1 MSLRSSWSRGV
12 FAGLLLTACLGC
24 GGEASKTEPGSRKA
38 SDGAKL
44 LRIAVVP
51 KGTTHDF
58 WKSVHAGAE
67 DAAKELGGVEIVWQ
81 GTAEEKDKEGQI
93 KIIDTFIGEELDGI
107 CLAPID
113 RDALIPAVKRARAA
127 KIPTVVFDSGLSD
140 ESDIVSYVATDNRN
154 GGRMA
159 GERLAEAMGKTGGVI
174 LLRYQA
180 GSESTENREE
190 GFLETMRKYPGI
202 KILSEEQRV
211 DSDAQ
216 SALKIAEA
224 LLREH
229 REAVAGVFTV
239 CEPNNKGMLQALENE
254 KLAGK
259 VKFVAFDSDPR
270 MIEGLG
276 RETVHG
282 VVLQDPV
289 RMGYLAVKTMVA
301 HLKGEKVEKRIS
313 TGEKLATP
321 ANRDEPE
328 MKRLLSPKQHE

>member
-1 MSLRSSWSRGV
+1 MSLRALFRV
-12 FAGLLLTACLGC
+12 VPAVALMCLVGC
-24 GGEASKTEPGSRKA
+24 GTRDVAKPGTPTAPGTSGVK
-38 SDGAKL
+38 K
-44 LRIAVVP
+44 LRIAVIP

-67 DAAKELGGVEIVWQ
+67 EAAKEIGNIEIVWQ
-81 GTAEEKDKEGQI
+81 GPADEKDKEAQI
-93 KIIDTFIGEELDGI
+93 KIIDSFVGEQIDGI
-107 CLAPID
+107 CMAPID
-113 RDALIPAVKRARAA
+113 RDALIPAVKRAKAA
-127 KIPTVVFDSGLSD
+127 GVPTVIFDSGLSD
-140 ESDIVSYVATDNRN
+140 DSDVVSTVSTDNRN
-154 GGRMA
+154 GGRIA
-159 GERLAEAMGKTGGVI
+159 GERLAEVMGGKGGVI

-190 GFLETMRKYPGI
+190 GFLEILAKHPDI
-202 KILSEEQRV
+202 KVLSAEQRV

-216 SALKIAEA
+216 GALKIAES

-229 REAVAGVFTV
+229 HDSVNGVFTV

-270 MIEGLG
+270 MIEGLS

-289 RMGYLAVKTMVA
+289 RMGYLAVKTMAA
-301 HLKGEKVEKRIS
+301 HLKGERPEKKIS
-313 TGEKLATP
+313 TGEQLATP
-321 ANRDEPE
+321 ENREEPK
-328 MKRLLSPKQHE
+328 MKALLSPKQFD

>member
-1 MSLRSSWSRGV
+1 MSLRAAFRV
-12 FAGLLLTACLGC
+12 VPAIALLCFVGCDVHDVVKPGTPTAPG
-24 GGEASKTEPGSRKA
+24 ASTTKK
-38 SDGAKL
+38 
-44 LRIAVVP
+44 LRIAVIP

-67 DAAKELGGVEIVWQ
+67 DAAKEIGNIEIVWQ
-81 GTAEEKDKEGQI
+81 GPADEKDKEAQI
-93 KIIDTFIGEELDGI
+93 KIIDSFVGEQIDGI
-107 CLAPID
+107 CMAPID
-113 RDALIPAVKRARAA
+113 RDALIPAVKRAKAA
-127 KIPTVVFDSGLSD
+127 GVPTVIFDSGLSD
-140 ESDIVSYVATDNRN
+140 DSDVVSTVSTDNRN
-154 GGRMA
+154 GGRIA
-159 GERLAEAMGKTGGVI
+159 GERLAEVMGGKGGVI

-190 GFLETMRKYPGI
+190 GFLEVIAKHPDI
-202 KILSEEQRV
+202 KVLSAEQRV

-216 SALKIAEA
+216 GALKIAES

-229 REAVAGVFTV
+229 HDSVNGVFTV

-270 MIEGLG
+270 MVEGLS

-289 RMGYLAVKTMVA
+289 RMGYLAVKTMAA
-301 HLKGEKVEKRIS
+301 HLKGETPEKKIS

-321 ANRDEPE
+321 ENREQPE
-328 MKRLLSPKQHE
+328 MKALLAPKQYE

>member
-1 MSLRSSWSRGV
+1 MLLRSLFRLIPAV
-12 FAGLLLTACLGC
+12 ALLCLVGCDAHDVVKPGTPTAPG
-24 GGEASKTEPGSRKA
+24 ASTTKK
-38 SDGAKL
+38 
-44 LRIAVVP
+44 LRIAVIP

-67 DAAKELGGVEIVWQ
+67 DAAKEIGNIEIVWQ
-81 GTAEEKDKEGQI
+81 GPADEKDKEAQI
-93 KIIDTFIGEELDGI
+93 KIIDSFVGEQIDGI
-107 CLAPID
+107 CMAPID
-113 RDALIPAVKRARAA
+113 RDALIPAVKRAKAA
-127 KIPTVVFDSGLSD
+127 GVPTVIFDSGLSD
-140 ESDIVSYVATDNRN
+140 DSDVVSTVSTDNRN
-154 GGRMA
+154 GGRIA
-159 GERLAEAMGKTGGVI
+159 GERLAEVMGGKGGVI

-190 GFLETMRKYPGI
+190 GFLEVLAKHPDI
-202 KILSEEQRV
+202 KVLSAEQRV

-216 SALKIAEA
+216 GALKIAES

-229 REAVAGVFTV
+229 HDSVNGVFTV

-270 MIEGLG
+270 MIEGLS

-289 RMGYLAVKTMVA
+289 RMGYLAVKTMAA
-301 HLKGEKVEKRIS
+301 HLKGETPEKKIS
-313 TGEKLATP
+313 TGEQLATP
-321 ANRDEPE
+321 ENREEPK
-328 MKRLLSPKQHE
+328 MKALLSPKQFD

>member
-1 MSLRSSWSRGV
+1 MSLRSVLRIV
-12 FAGLLLTACLGC
+12 PAITVLCLLGC
-24 GGEASKTEPGSRKA
+24 DVHDVVKPGTPTAPGPSGTKT
-38 SDGAKL
+38 
-44 LRIAVVP
+44 LRIAVIP

-67 DAAKELGGVEIVWQ
+67 EAAKEIGGIEIVWQ
-81 GTAEEKDKEGQI
+81 GPADEKDKEAQI
-93 KIIDTFIGEELDGI
+93 KIIDTFVGEQIDGI
-107 CLAPID
+107 CMAPID
-113 RDALIPAVKRARAA
+113 RDALIPAVKRAKASGV
-127 KIPTVVFDSGLSD
+127 PTVIFDSGLSD
-140 ESDIVSYVATDNRN
+140 DSDVVSTVSTDNRN
-154 GGRMA
+154 GGRIA
-159 GERLAEAMGKTGGVI
+159 GERLAEAMGGKGGVI

-190 GFLETMRKYPGI
+190 GFLEAIAKHPDI
-202 KILSEEQRV
+202 KVLSAEQRV

-216 SALKIAEA
+216 AALKIAES

-229 REAVAGVFTV
+229 HDAVSGVFTV

-270 MIEGLG
+270 MIEGLS

-289 RMGYLAVKTMVA
+289 RMGYLAVKTMAA
-301 HLKGEKVEKRIS
+301 HLKGETPEKKIS
-313 TGEKLATP
+313 TGEQLATP
-321 ANRDEPE
+321 ENREEPK
-328 MKRLLSPKQHE
+328 MKALLSPKQFD